1 MNKKYTRRK
10 QWGTK
15 NMPKKS
21 KNDSGDKP
29 RKAKSKEKG
38 ERTRE
43 ALSRLEVRLFELQGL
58 LQQAAQEREQL
69 YELLQQAAQ
78 ERASLQSQLEWV
90 LYRLE
95 QLNPEQTQYTLW
107 RLEEWLSG
115 GQSQSYLSSEVG
127 VDYSHL
133 QNLLAKGKWRKA
145 DEETWGAMLRVAG
158 REEEGWLTVEDMQ
171 NFPSADLRTI
181 DTLWEQHSNARFGLS
196 VQLRIWESAGGDYTN
211 FCDCVGWRVTGNWK
225 YYDDL
230 SFSIEAPEGH
240 LPVIGWRRRACYGV
254 GKSTASESF
263 NLLRAKFAT
272 Q

>member
-1 MNKKYTRRK
+1 MA
-10 QWGTK
+10 
-15 NMPKKS
+15 KKS
-21 KNDSGDKP
+21 KSDSGDKP
-29 RKAKSKEKG
+29 RKAKSKQKG
-38 ERTRE
+38 EGTRE
-43 ALSRLEVRLFELQGL
+43 ALSRLEVRLLELQGL
-58 LQQAAQEREQL
+58 LQQAALERGQL
-69 YELLQQAAQ
+69 YELLQQAAL
-78 ERASLQSQLEWV
+78 ERASLQSQLDWA

-95 QLNPEQTQYTLW
+95 QFNPEQMQHSLW
-107 RLEEWLSG
+107 RLEEWFSG
-115 GQSQSYLSSEVG
+115 GQSQGYLSSEVG

-158 REEEGWLTVEDMQ
+158 REEEGWLTVEDMK
-171 NFPSADLRTI
+171 NFPSTDLRTI

-196 VQLRIWESAGGDYTN
+196 VQLRIMQGAGGDYTN
-211 FCDCVGWRVTGNWK
+211 FCDTVGWRVTGNWK

-230 SFSIEAPEGH
+230 TFTIEAPEGH

-263 NLLRAKFAT
+263 NLLTAKLVT